1 MRIFDSV
8 SWELSVSSPLK
19 VRIRAV
25 LKGAG
30 SLQNGVEALRDES
43 DLHAAGLTSHATV
56 SLMLALEEAFDI
68 EFPDRLLR
76 RRTFSSIDAI
86 AEALAEIGVR
96 DEAA

>member
-1 MRIFDSV
+1 M
-8 SWELSVSSPLK
+8 SSPLK
-19 VRIRAV
+19 VRIRTV
-25 LKGAG
+25 LKNAG
-30 SLQNGVEALRDES
+30 SLQNGVDALRDDA

-56 SLMLALEEAFDI
+56 SLMLALEEMFDI

-86 AEALAEIGVR
+86 AEALAEIGVQ

>member
-1 MRIFDSV
+1 M
-8 SWELSVSSPLK
+8 SSPLK
-19 VRIRAV
+19 AHIRAV
-25 LKGAG
+25 LKTAVN
-30 SLQNGVEALRDES
+30 LQNGVEALGDDA

-86 AEALAEIGVR
+86 ADALAGIGVH